1 MARLEELQEELERL
15 GREIEEETQRMP
27 GNRSRTSAPRDECLV
42 SIQLTI
48 PRDVHRLQISIL
60 MEHSDGSVQ

>member
-15 GREIEEETQRMP
+15 GREIEEETLRMR
-27 GNRSRTSAPRDECLV
+27 GNRSRTSAPCDESPV

-48 PRDVHRLQISIL
+48 PRDVSRMQISIS
-60 MEHSDGSVQ
+60 MEHSDSPVQ

>member
-15 GREIEEETQRMP
+15 GREIEAETLRMR
-27 GNRSRTSAPRDECLV
+27 GTRSRTSAPCGECPL

-48 PRDVHRLQISIL
+48 PRDVHHLQISIL